1 MPAKKK
7 YLSRPW
13 KRFSKV
19 MAAIFGGLFATA
31 FLHAAIGKHAPNP
44 TAVTLSV
51 QYTSFFVGVGFM
63 VLAYVINK
71 SWHVWSLYLGLTA
84 IFFLIA
90 CL

>member
-1 MPAKKK
+1 MPANKK

-19 MAAIFGGLFATA
+19 MGAIFGGLFATA

-44 TAVTLSV
+44 TAVTMSV
-51 QYTSFFVGVGFM
+51 QYTSFFVWVGFM
-63 VLAYVINK
+63 VLAYVIKK

-90 CL
+90 YL